1 MIRLIRYGIRQPQLS
16 FQPILNLKRY
26 RGVPEA
32 LPLSF
37 ACSGWVPDSVAV

>member
-26 RGVPEA
+26 RGGLKRYRSRLHVRMG
-32 LPLSF
+32 S
-37 ACSGWVPDSVAV
+37 